1 MLESANKLLV
11 IDDQPDL
18 CEFVYE
24 AARSLG
30 FEACAVTEPDAFRR
44 AVEEFKPTVVVL
56 DLQMP
61 GADGIELLRY
71 LGERGS
77 KAQVLVASGMDQRV
91 LATAQQIGRAQGLA
105 MLGALQ
111 KPILL
116 ADLEAMLRQS
126 LRADTPITAEQL
138 AGALDR
144 REIFVH
150 YQPKATR
157 IAPGRWIIEGVEA
170 LARWDHAALGR
181 ISPSRFIPLAEKNGL
196 IRRLTEYVLET
207 ALAQCRE
214 WDMAGLE
221 LSVAINLS
229 PQLLNDLTFPDQVA
243 RMAAQVGADARRVIF
258 EVTESAAM
266 FDPGTTMDVL
276 TRMRVKNFGLS
287 IDDFG
292 TGYSS
297 LKQLYLMP
305 FSELKIDT
313 SFVRDIFAH
322 EDARTMVET
331 MILLAH
337 KLRLTACAEGVEAQE
352 VLDFLDQAGCD
363 RAQGYFIGR
372 PMDGEPLAERVR
384 EWNAAQS
391 VQAAAPAQRCAA
403 QAPTVLPPSASSP
416 ASQARS
422 RKRGVDST

>member
-1 MLESANKLLV
+1 MLDMTNKLLV

-18 CEFVYE
+18 CEFISE
-24 AARSLG
+24 AAASMG
-30 FEACAVTEPDAFRR
+30 FETRAVTEPDDFRR
-44 AVEEFKPTVVVL
+44 AVQEFQPTVVVL

-91 LATAQQIGRAQGLA
+91 LATAQQLGRAQGLN

-111 KPILL
+111 KPIML
-116 ADLEAMLRQS
+116 ADLEATLRTC
-126 LRADTPITAEQL
+126 LRTDTPISVAALTA
-138 AGALDR
+138 ALDR
-144 REIFVH
+144 RELVVH

-157 IAPGRWIIEGVEA
+157 VAPGRWIVEGVEA
-170 LARWDHAALGR
+170 LARWEHPSLGFV
-181 ISPSRFIPLAEKNGL
+181 SPVRFIALAEKHQL
-196 IRRLTEYVLET
+196 IRRLTEQVLEM
-207 ALAQCRE
+207 ALAQCRV
-214 WDMAGLE
+214 WDAAGLH
-221 LSVAINLS
+221 LSVAVNLS
-229 PQLLNDLTFPDQVA
+229 PQLLNDLSFPDQVA
-243 RMAAQVGADARRVIF
+243 RMAAQVGADARRIIF

-337 KLRLTACAEGVEAQE
+337 KLRLTACAEGVESQE
-352 VLDFLDQAGCD
+352 ILDFLDQASCD

-372 PMDGEPLAERVR
+372 PMPGASLETAVR
-384 EWNAAQS
+384 EWNARQ
-391 VQAAAPAQRCAA
+391 
-403 QAPTVLPPSASSP
+403 
-416 ASQARS
+416 
-422 RKRGVDST
+422 K

>member
-1 MLESANKLLV
+1 LPDSTNRLLV

-18 CEFVYE
+18 CEFITE
-24 AARSLG
+24 AASALG
-30 FEACAVTEPDAFRR
+30 FDAHAVSEPHAFRD
-44 AVEEFKPTVVVL
+44 ACETLKPTVVVL

-71 LGERGS
+71 LADHGC
-77 KAQVLVASGMDQRV
+77 KAHVLLASGMDQRV
-91 LATAQQIGRAQGLA
+91 LATAQQVGRSQGLN

-116 ADLEAMLRQS
+116 NDLEAMLRKGLS
-126 LRADTPITAEQL
+126 GESPVSAADL
-138 AGALDR
+138 AAALDQR
-144 REIFVH
+144 ALQVY
-150 YQPKATR
+150 YQPKASR
-157 IAPGRWIIEGVEA
+157 VAPRRWIVEGVEA
-170 LARWDHAALGR
+170 LARWKHPVHGF
-181 ISPSRFIPLAEKNGL
+181 ISPARFIPLAEQSGL
-196 IRRLTEYVLET
+196 IRRLTEQVLDT
-207 ALAQCRE
+207 ALTQCRA
-214 WDMAGLE
+214 WDDGGMK

-229 PQLLNDLTFPDQVA
+229 PQLLNDLAFPDQVA
-243 RMAAQVGADARRVIF
+243 RLAEKIGADARRVVF

-313 SFVRDIFAH
+313 SFVRDVFAH

-331 MILLAH
+331 MVLLAH
-337 KLRLTACAEGVEAQE
+337 KLRLTACAEGVETQE
-352 VLDFLDQAGCD
+352 VLDFLDSVGCD

-372 PMDGEPLAERVR
+372 PMPGSELKDAVLA
-384 EWNAAQS
+384 WNAQHQAVQS
-391 VQAAAPAQRCAA
+391 
-403 QAPTVLPPSASSP
+403 
-416 ASQARS
+416 
-422 RKRGVDST
+422 

>member
-1 MLESANKLLV
+1 LPEQENKLLV

-18 CEFVYE
+18 CEFISE
-24 AARSLG
+24 AALSLG
-30 FEACAVTEPDAFRR
+30 FETMAVTEPDAFRR
-44 AVEEFKPTVVVL
+44 AVQDFQPTVVVL

-91 LATAQQIGRAQGLA
+91 LATAEQIGRSQGLS

-116 ADLEAMLRQS
+116 NDLEATLRRC
-126 LRADTPITAEQL
+126 LRGDTPVTPAAL
-138 AGALDR
+138 AAALDK
-144 REIFVH
+144 REILVH

-157 IAPGRWIIEGVEA
+157 VAPGKWIVEGVEA
-170 LARWDHAALGR
+170 LARWQHPTLGF
-181 ISPSRFIPLAEKNGL
+181 ISPARFIPLAEKNGL
-196 IRRLTEYVLET
+196 IRRLTEQVLEMS
-207 ALAQCRE
+207 LAQCRT
-214 WDMAGLE
+214 WDAAGLQ
-221 LSVAINLS
+221 LSVAVNLS
-229 PQLLNDLTFPDQVA
+229 PQLLNDLSFPDQVA

-313 SFVRDIFAH
+313 SFVRDVFAH

-337 KLRLTACAEGVEAQE
+337 KLRLTACAEGVESQE
-352 VLDFLDQAGCD
+352 VLDFLDAADCD

-372 PMDGEPLAERVR
+372 PMLGTALEVAVR
-384 EWNAAQS
+384 EWNSKQ
-391 VQAAAPAQRCAA
+391 
-403 QAPTVLPPSASSP
+403 
-416 ASQARS
+416 
-422 RKRGVDST
+422 K

>member
-1 MLESANKLLV
+1 MPEQANKLLV

-18 CEFVYE
+18 CEFISE
-24 AARSLG
+24 AATGLG
-30 FEACAVTEPDAFRR
+30 FESLAVTEPDAFRR
-44 AVEEFKPTVVVL
+44 AVQDFQPTVVVL

-91 LATAQQIGRAQGLA
+91 LATAQQIGKAQGLT

-116 ADLEAMLRQS
+116 ADLEVMLRQC
-126 LRADTPITAEQL
+126 LRADSAINPTVL
-138 AGALDR
+138 AAALDAQ
-144 REIFVH
+144 EITVH

-157 IAPGRWIIEGVEA
+157 IGQNRWLVEGVEA
-170 LARWDHAALGR
+170 LARWHHPSLGF
-181 ISPSRFIPLAEKNGL
+181 ISPARFIPLAEKNGL
-196 IRRLTEYVLET
+196 IRRLTEQVLEMSLT
-207 ALAQCRE
+207 QCRT
-214 WDMAGLE
+214 WDAAGLQ

-229 PQLLNDLTFPDQVA
+229 PQLLNDLAFPDQVA
-243 RMAAQVGADARRVIF
+243 RMAAQVGADARRIIF

-331 MILLAH
+331 MVLLAH
-337 KLRLTACAEGVEAQE
+337 KLRLTACAEGVESQQ
-352 VLDFLDQAGCD
+352 VLDFLDAVECD

-372 PMDGEPLAERVR
+372 PMPGDALENAVR
-384 EWNAAQS
+384 EWNAKQ
-391 VQAAAPAQRCAA
+391 
-403 QAPTVLPPSASSP
+403 
-416 ASQARS
+416 
-422 RKRGVDST
+422 G

>member
-1 MLESANKLLV
+1 MLEGANRLLV
-11 IDDQPDL
+11 IDDQVDL
-18 CEFVYE
+18 CEFISE
-24 AARSLG
+24 AASVLG
-30 FEACAVTEPDAFRR
+30 FETRAVTDPEAFRR
-44 AVEEFKPTVVVL
+44 AVQEFQPTVVVL

-61 GADGIELLRY
+61 GADGIELLRF

-91 LATAQQIGRAQGLA
+91 LSTAEQIGRAQGLS

-116 ADLEAMLRQS
+116 ADLEATLRRCIRS
-126 LRADTPITAEQL
+126 DTPVTCEGL
-138 AGALDR
+138 AAALDK
-144 REIFVH
+144 REIQVH

-157 IAPGRWIIEGVEA
+157 VAPGRWIVEGVEA
-170 LARWDHAALGR
+170 LARWHHPQLGF
-181 ISPSRFIPLAEKNGL
+181 ISPVRFIPLAEKNGL
-196 IRRLTEYVLET
+196 IRRLTEQVLET

-214 WDMAGLE
+214 WDVGGLQ
-221 LSVAINLS
+221 LSVAVNLS
-229 PQLLNDLTFPDQVA
+229 PQLLNDLSFPDHVA
-243 RMAAQVGADARRVIF
+243 RMASQVGADAKRIIF

-331 MILLAH
+331 MVLLAH
-337 KLRLTACAEGVEAQE
+337 KLRLTACAEGVESQD
-352 VLDFLDQAGCD
+352 VLDFLDGVGCD

-372 PMDGEPLAERVR
+372 PMAGSALEGCVR
-384 EWNAAQS
+384 EWNGKQ
-391 VQAAAPAQRCAA
+391 
-403 QAPTVLPPSASSP
+403 
-416 ASQARS
+416 
-422 RKRGVDST
+422 K

>member
-1 MLESANKLLV
+1 MPESANRLLV

-18 CEFVYE
+18 CEFITE
-24 AARSLG
+24 AATALG
-30 FEACAVTEPDAFRR
+30 FEAHAVNEPVAFRDAFTN
-44 AVEEFKPTVVVL
+44 FKPSVVVL

-61 GADGIELLRY
+61 GGDGIELLRY
-71 LGERGS
+71 LADHGS
-77 KAQVLVASGMDQRV
+77 KAHVLLASGMDQRV
-91 LATAQQIGRAQGLA
+91 LATAQQVGRSQGLN

-116 ADLEAMLRQS
+116 SDLEAMLRRGMSGESPVSAQ
-126 LRADTPITAEQL
+126 EL

-144 REIFVH
+144 GALQVF
-150 YQPKATR
+150 YQPKASR
-157 IAPGRWIIEGVEA
+157 VGPNCWIIEGVEA
-170 LARWDHAALGR
+170 LARWKHPSHGF
-181 ISPSRFIPLAEKNGL
+181 ISPARFIPLAEQHGL
-196 IRRLTEYVLET
+196 IRNLTEQVLRI
-207 ALAQCRE
+207 ALVQCHA
-214 WDMAGLE
+214 WDEVGMP

-229 PQLLNDLTFPDQVA
+229 PQLLNDLSFPDHVA
-243 RMAAQVGADARRVIF
+243 RLAAEVGADPRRVVF

-313 SFVRDIFAH
+313 SFVRDVFAH

-331 MILLAH
+331 MVLLAH
-337 KLRLTACAEGVEAQE
+337 KLRLTACAEGVETPE
-352 VLDFLDQAGCD
+352 VLDFLDSVGCD
-363 RAQGYFIGR
+363 RAQGYYIGR
-372 PMDGEPLAERVR
+372 PMPGQELEAAVR
-384 EWNAAQS
+384 AWNGKQK
-391 VQAAAPAQRCAA
+391 AAAR
-403 QAPTVLPPSASSP
+403 
-416 ASQARS
+416 
-422 RKRGVDST
+422 

>member
-1 MLESANKLLV
+1 LPEQVNKLLV

-18 CEFVYE
+18 CEFISE
-24 AARSLG
+24 AAAGLG
-30 FEACAVTEPDAFRR
+30 YESRAVTEPEAFRR
-44 AVEEFKPTVVVL
+44 AVQDFQPTVVVL

-61 GADGIELLRY
+61 DADGIELLRY

-91 LATAQQIGRAQGLA
+91 LATAQKIGQAQGLH

-116 ADLEAMLRQS
+116 ADLEATLRRS
-126 LRADTPITAEQL
+126 LVVDTLINPDAL
-138 AGALDR
+138 AAALER
-144 REIFVH
+144 REIRVH

-157 IAPGRWIIEGVEA
+157 MAPNRWIIEGVEA
-170 LARWDHAALGR
+170 LARWIHPVQGYV
-181 ISPSRFIPLAEKNGL
+181 SPAQFIPLAEKHGL
-196 IRRLTEYVLET
+196 IRRLTEQVLEM
-207 ALAQCRE
+207 ALSQCCA
-214 WDMAGLE
+214 WDAVGLS
-221 LSVAINLS
+221 LSVAVNLS
-229 PQLLNDLTFPDQVA
+229 PQLLNDLAFPDQVA
-243 RMAAQVGADARRVIF
+243 RMAAQIGADPRRISF
-258 EVTESAAM
+258 EITESAAM
-266 FDPGTTMDVL
+266 FDPGMTMDVL

-313 SFVRDIFAH
+313 SFVRDVFEH

-331 MILLAH
+331 MVLLAH
-337 KLRLTACAEGVEAQE
+337 KLRLTACAEGVESQE
-352 VLDFLDQAGCD
+352 VLDFLDSVGCD

-372 PMDGEPLAERVR
+372 PVTGTDLALRAR
-384 EWNAAQS
+384 AWNEMY
-391 VQAAAPAQRCAA
+391 R
-403 QAPTVLPPSASSP
+403 
-416 ASQARS
+416 
-422 RKRGVDST
+422 

>member
-1 MLESANKLLV
+1 LPELSNKLLV

-18 CEFVYE
+18 CEFISE
-24 AARSLG
+24 AAMTMG
-30 FEACAVTEPDAFRR
+30 FEACAVTDPVAFRR
-44 AVEEFKPTVVVL
+44 AVEDFQPSVVVL

-71 LGERGS
+71 LGEHGS
-77 KAQVLVASGMDQRV
+77 KAQILVASGMDQRV
-91 LATAQQIGRAQGLA
+91 LATAQQIGKAQGLN

-116 ADLEAMLRQS
+116 ADLEATLKQCLRSDSPINLES
-126 LRADTPITAEQL
+126 LTE
-138 AGALDR
+138 ALDR
-144 REIFVH
+144 RQLEVH

-157 IAPGRWIIEGVEA
+157 VAQGKWIIEGVEA
-170 LARWDHAALGR
+170 LARWKHSTLGYV
-181 ISPSRFIPLAEKNGL
+181 SPPRFIAIAEKHGL
-196 IRRLTEYVLET
+196 IRRLTEQVLEMS
-207 ALAQCRE
+207 LSQCRA
-214 WDMAGLE
+214 WDAAGLP
-221 LSVAINLS
+221 LTVAVNLS
-229 PQLLNDLTFPDQVA
+229 PQLLNDLAFPDQVA
-243 RMAAQVGADARRVIF
+243 RMASQMGADARRIVF
-258 EVTESAAM
+258 EVTETAAM

-331 MILLAH
+331 MVLLAH
-337 KLRLTACAEGVEAQE
+337 KLRLTACAEGVETQE
-352 VLDFLDQAGCD
+352 ILDFLDAVGCD
-363 RAQGYFIGR
+363 RAQGYFIGK
-372 PMDGEPLAERVR
+372 PMPGTVLEGAVR
-384 EWNAAQS
+384 EWNAKQ
-391 VQAAAPAQRCAA
+391 
-403 QAPTVLPPSASSP
+403 T
-416 ASQARS
+416 
-422 RKRGVDST
+422 

>member
-1 MLESANKLLV
+1 MPEIENKLLV
-11 IDDQPDL
+11 IDDQADL
-18 CEFVYE
+18 CEFISE
-24 AARSLG
+24 AARAMG
-30 FEACAVTEPDAFRR
+30 FEAIAVTEPDAFRR
-44 AVEEFKPTVVVL
+44 AVQEFQPTVVVL

-71 LGERGS
+71 LGERGT

-91 LATAQQIGRAQGLA
+91 LATAQQLGRSQGLN

-116 ADLEAMLRQS
+116 ADLEATLRQC
-126 LRADTPITAEQL
+126 LRADAPLTPEALTA
-138 AGALDR
+138 ALER
-144 REIFVH
+144 REIDVY

-157 IAPGRWIIEGVEA
+157 VAPGRWVVEGVEA
-170 LARWDHAALGR
+170 LARWNHNSLGQ
-181 ISPSRFIPLAEKNGL
+181 ISPLRFIAVAEKHGL
-196 IRRLTEYVLET
+196 IRRLTEQVIET
-207 ALAQCRE
+207 ALRQCRA
-214 WDMAGLE
+214 WDAAGLQ

-229 PQLLNDLTFPDQVA
+229 PQLLNDLAFPDQVA
-243 RMAAQVGADARRVIF
+243 RMAAQVGAEARRIIF

-313 SFVRDIFAH
+313 SFVRDVFAH

-331 MILLAH
+331 MVLLAH
-337 KLRLTACAEGVEAQE
+337 KLRLTACAEGVETQE
-352 VLDFLDQAGCD
+352 ILDFLEGVGCD

-372 PMDGEPLAERVR
+372 PMAGDALEGAVK
-384 EWNAAQS
+384 EWNAKQ
-391 VQAAAPAQRCAA
+391 
-403 QAPTVLPPSASSP
+403 
-416 ASQARS
+416 
-422 RKRGVDST
+422 G

>member
-1 MLESANKLLV
+1 MLEGANKLLV
-11 IDDQPDL
+11 IDDQVDL
-18 CEFVYE
+18 CEFISE
-24 AARSLG
+24 AASAIG
-30 FEACAVTEPDAFRR
+30 FETCAVTEPEAFRQ
-44 AVEEFKPTVVVL
+44 AVHEFQPTVVVL

-91 LATAQQIGRAQGLA
+91 LATAEQIGRAQGLS

-116 ADLEAMLRQS
+116 ADLEATLRRC
-126 LRADTPITAEQL
+126 LRGEAPITPETL
-138 AGALDR
+138 ALALDK
-144 REIFVH
+144 REIQVH

-157 IAPGRWIIEGVEA
+157 VAPGRWIVEGVEA
-170 LARWDHAALGR
+170 LARWHHPVLGFV
-181 ISPSRFIPLAEKNGL
+181 SPVRFIPLAEKNGL
-196 IRRLTEYVLET
+196 IRRLTEQVLET
-207 ALAQCRE
+207 SLLQCRE
-214 WDMAGLE
+214 WDAAGLN
-221 LSVAINLS
+221 LTVAVNLS
-229 PQLLNDLTFPDQVA
+229 PQLLNDLSFPDHVA
-243 RMAAQVGADARRVIF
+243 RMAAQVGADARRIIF

-331 MILLAH
+331 MVLLAH
-337 KLRLTACAEGVEAQE
+337 KLRLTACAEGVETQE
-352 VLDFLDQAGCD
+352 VLDFLDGVECD

-372 PMDGEPLAERVR
+372 PMTGAMLETSVR
-384 EWNAAQS
+384 EWNAKQ
-391 VQAAAPAQRCAA
+391 Q
-403 QAPTVLPPSASSP
+403 
-416 ASQARS
+416 
-422 RKRGVDST
+422 

>member
-1 MLESANKLLV
+1 LLEETNKLLV
-11 IDDQPDL
+11 IDDQVDL
-18 CEFVYE
+18 CEFISE
-24 AARSLG
+24 AATVLG
-30 FEACAVTEPDAFRR
+30 FEARAVTEPDAFRR
-44 AVEEFKPTVVVL
+44 AVQEFQPTVVVM

-61 GADGIELLRY
+61 GADGIELLRF
-71 LGERGS
+71 LGEHGS

-91 LATAQQIGRAQGLA
+91 LSTAEQIGRAQGLS

-116 ADLEAMLRQS
+116 ADLEATLR
-126 LRADTPITAEQL
+126 RCMRGDAPITQEAL
-138 AGALDR
+138 TAALDK
-144 REIFVH
+144 REIQVY

-157 IAPGRWIIEGVEA
+157 IAPGRWIVEGVEA
-170 LARWDHAALGR
+170 LARWQHPQLGF
-181 ISPSRFIPLAEKNGL
+181 ISPVRFIPLAEKNGL
-196 IRRLTEYVLET
+196 IRRLTAQVLET
-207 ALAQCRE
+207 ALTQCRE
-214 WDMAGLE
+214 WDAAGLH
-221 LSVAINLS
+221 LSVAVNLS
-229 PQLLNDLTFPDQVA
+229 PQLLNDLSFPDHVD
-243 RMAAQVGADARRVIF
+243 RMASQIGADARRIVF

-331 MILLAH
+331 MVLLAH
-337 KLRLTACAEGVEAQE
+337 KLRLTACAEGVESQE
-352 VLDFLDQAGCD
+352 ILDFLDGVGCD
-363 RAQGYFIGR
+363 RAQGYYIGR
-372 PMDGEPLAERVR
+372 PMAGTDLEGCVH
-384 EWNAAQS
+384 EWNAKQ
-391 VQAAAPAQRCAA
+391 
-403 QAPTVLPPSASSP
+403 
-416 ASQARS
+416 
-422 RKRGVDST
+422 K

>member
-1 MLESANKLLV
+1 MLERMNRLLV
-11 IDDQPDL
+11 IDDQADL
-18 CEFVYE
+18 CEFISE
-24 AARSLG
+24 AAAVLG
-30 FEACAVTEPDAFRR
+30 FETCAVTEPDAFRR
-44 AVEEFKPTVVVL
+44 AVQEFQPTVVVL

-91 LATAQQIGRAQGLA
+91 LATAEQIGRAQGLN

-116 ADLEAMLRQS
+116 ADLEATLR
-126 LRADTPITAEQL
+126 RCIRGDTPITPESL
-138 AGALDR
+138 ASALDK
-144 REIFVH
+144 REIEVH

-157 IAPGRWIIEGVEA
+157 VASGRWIVEGVEA
-170 LARWDHAALGR
+170 LARWRHPQLGPV
-181 ISPSRFIPLAEKNGL
+181 SPARFIPIAEKNGL
-196 IRRLTEYVLET
+196 IRRLTEQVLEIS
-207 ALAQCRE
+207 LAQCRA
-214 WDMAGLE
+214 WDTSGLS
-221 LSVAINLS
+221 LSVAVNLS
-229 PQLLNDLTFPDQVA
+229 PQLLNDLSFPDHVA
-243 RMAAQVGADARRVIF
+243 RMAAQIGADARRIIF

-313 SFVRDIFAH
+313 SFVRDVFEH

-331 MILLAH
+331 MVLLAH
-337 KLRLTACAEGVEAQE
+337 KLRLTACAEGVESPE
-352 VLDFLDQAGCD
+352 VLDFLDSVGCD
-363 RAQGYFIGR
+363 RAQGYYIGR
-372 PMDGEPLAERVR
+372 PMTGASLEQTAR
-384 EWNAAQS
+384 EWNAKQ
-391 VQAAAPAQRCAA
+391 Q
-403 QAPTVLPPSASSP
+403 
-416 ASQARS
+416 
-422 RKRGVDST
+422 

>member
-1 MLESANKLLV
+1 LLDSPNKLLV
-11 IDDQPDL
+11 IDDQADL
-18 CEFVYE
+18 CEFISE
-24 AARSLG
+24 AAHALG
-30 FEACAVTEPDAFRR
+30 FQTCAVTDPDAFRR
-44 AVEEFKPTVVVL
+44 ALQDFQPTVVVL

-71 LGERGS
+71 MGERGS

-91 LATAQQIGRAQGLA
+91 LSTAEQLGRAQGLD
-105 MLGALQ
+105 MLGTLQ

-116 ADLEAMLRQS
+116 PDLEATLRRCVRHDNPLSSQ
-126 LRADTPITAEQL
+126 AL
-138 AGALDR
+138 AAALDQ
-144 REIFVH
+144 REINVH

-157 IAPGRWIIEGVEA
+157 ASPGRWIIEGVEA
-170 LARWDHAALGR
+170 LARWQHPELGFV
-181 ISPSRFIPLAEKNGL
+181 SPADFIPLAERSGL
-196 IRRLTEYVLET
+196 IRRLTEQVLET
-207 ALAQCRE
+207 ALAQCRA
-214 WDMAGLE
+214 WDTAGLR
-221 LSVAINLS
+221 LSVAVNLS
-229 PQLLNDLTFPDQVA
+229 PQLLNDLSFPDQVA

-331 MILLAH
+331 MVLLAH
-337 KLRLTACAEGVEAQE
+337 KLRLTACAEGVESQE
-352 VLDFLDQAGCD
+352 VLDFLDSVECD

-372 PMDGEPLAERVR
+372 PMPGDALERAVR
-384 EWNAAQS
+384 EWNAKQGA
-391 VQAAAPAQRCAA
+391 
-403 QAPTVLPPSASSP
+403 
-416 ASQARS
+416 
-422 RKRGVDST
+422 

>member
-1 MLESANKLLV
+1 MYSTGRPALPDAANKLLV
-11 IDDQPDL
+11 IDDQADL
-18 CEFVYE
+18 CEFISE
-24 AARSLG
+24 AAATMG
-30 FEACAVTEPDAFRR
+30 FEAVAVTESDAFRR
-44 AVEEFKPTVVVL
+44 AVQEFQPSVVVL

-77 KAQVLVASGMDQRV
+77 KAYVLVASGMDQRV
-91 LATAQQIGRAQGLA
+91 LATAEQIGRAQGLN

-111 KPILL
+111 KPIML
-116 ADLEAMLRQS
+116 ADLESTLRRC
-126 LRADTPITAEQL
+126 LHADAPVSAATL
-138 AGALDR
+138 GLALDQR
-144 REIFVH
+144 QISVH

-157 IAPGRWIIEGVEA
+157 VAPGRWIVEGVEA
-170 LARWDHAALGR
+170 LARWQHPALGF
-181 ISPSRFIPLAEKNGL
+181 ISPARFIPLAEKNAL
-196 IRRLTEYVLET
+196 IRRVTEQVLEI
-207 ALAQCRE
+207 ALEQCCA
-214 WDMAGLE
+214 WDAAGLH
-221 LSVAINLS
+221 LSVAVNLS

-243 RMAAQVGADARRVIF
+243 RLAERIGADARRIIF

-337 KLRLTACAEGVEAQE
+337 KLRLTVCAEGVECQE
-352 VLDFLDQAGCD
+352 VLDFLDAQGCD

-372 PMDGEPLAERVR
+372 PVPGDALQEHVR
-384 EWNAAQS
+384 DWNAKQ
-391 VQAAAPAQRCAA
+391 
-403 QAPTVLPPSASSP
+403 
-416 ASQARS
+416 
-422 RKRGVDST
+422 KG

>member
-1 MLESANKLLV
+1 LLV
-11 IDDQPDL
+11 IDDQEDL
-18 CEFVYE
+18 CEFITE
-24 AARSLG
+24 AATVLG
-30 FEACAVTEPDAFRR
+30 FEARAVTDPNEFRR
-44 AVEEFKPTVVVL
+44 VVNEFNPTVVVL

-71 LGERGS
+71 LAEHGS
-77 KAQVLVASGMDQRV
+77 KANVLVASGMDQRV
-91 LATAQQIGRAQGLA
+91 LATAQQVGRSQGLN

-116 ADLEAMLRQS
+116 NDLELLLRKVVS
-126 LRADTPITAEQL
+126 DSPVSADEL
-138 AGALDR
+138 AHALAVG
-144 REIFVH
+144 EVHVH

-157 IAPGRWIIEGVEA
+157 LATGRWFVEGVEA
-170 LARWDHAALGR
+170 LARWSHPTRGA
-181 ISPSRFIPLAEKNGL
+181 ISPARFVLLAEQNGL
-196 IRRLTEYVLET
+196 IRQLTEHVIEM
-207 ALAQCRE
+207 ALAQCRK
-214 WDMAGLE
+214 WDANGLK

-229 PQLLNDLTFPDQVA
+229 PQLLNDLSFPDQVA
-243 RMAAQVGADARRVIF
+243 RMAEQVGADARRVIF

-313 SFVRDIFAH
+313 SFVRDIFTH

-331 MILLAH
+331 MVLLAH
-337 KLRLTACAEGVEAQE
+337 KLRLTACAEGVETQE
-352 VLDFLDQAGCD
+352 ILDFLDNVGCD
-363 RAQGYFIGR
+363 RAQGYYIGR
-372 PMDGEPLAERVR
+372 PMAGNELEQRVR
-384 EWNAAQS
+384 EWNAQNTPL
-391 VQAAAPAQRCAA
+391 VQEA
-403 QAPTVLPPSASSP
+403 
-416 ASQARS
+416 
-422 RKRGVDST
+422 